1 VEISAPQLELQE
13 ESAGKRELSESNGD
27 TQQSA
32 SASFIE
38 SKRDLRSKQKQEKLQ
53 NVYEDDPHTCRY
65 MMECRTSLPHLPPL
79 MMRAKSNSRTAFPRA
94 QRVSKEVLGTIAV
107 AAADTQALDASF

>member
-1 VEISAPQLELQE
+1 MEISAPQLELQE

-53 NVYEDDPHTCRY
+53 NVYEDAPHTCRY
-65 MMECRTSLPHLPPL
+65 MMECRTS
-79 MMRAKSNSRTAFPRA
+79 AS
-94 QRVSKEVLGTIAV
+94 
-107 AAADTQALDASF
+107 AATDDASEEQQQNSFPKSSKGVKGGIGDHCSGSG

>member
-38 SKRDLRSKQKQEKLQ
+38 SKRDLRSKQK
-53 NVYEDDPHTCRY
+53 
-65 MMECRTSLPHLPPL
+65 LPHLPPL